1 MNVYLIIKTIHI
13 ISSTILFG
21 TGMGIAFF
29 MFRSYFTDDI
39 SQKYY
44 AVKNTVLADFIFTT
58 PAVFIQP
65 ITGFWLAWRLGYP
78 LNASWLLISY
88 FMYILIGCCW
98 LPVVGIQIKLR
109 TILKKCLEEEI
120 QLPKLYYQLFKLWI
134 ALGLPAFISVI
145 TIFYLMVA
153 KPI

>member
-44 AVKNTVLADFIFTT
+44 AVKNTV
-58 PAVFIQP
+58 
-65 ITGFWLAWRLGYP
+65 
-78 LNASWLLISY
+78 
-88 FMYILIGCCW
+88 
-98 LPVVGIQIKLR
+98 
-109 TILKKCLEEEI
+109 
-120 QLPKLYYQLFKLWI
+120 
-134 ALGLPAFISVI
+134 
-145 TIFYLMVA
+145 
-153 KPI
+153 

>member
-1 MNVYLIIKTIHI
+1 
-13 ISSTILFG
+13 
-21 TGMGIAFF
+21 
-29 MFRSYFTDDI
+29 
-39 SQKYY
+39 
-44 AVKNTVLADFIFTT
+44 
-58 PAVFIQP
+58 
-65 ITGFWLAWRLGYP
+65 
-78 LNASWLLISY
+78 
-88 FMYILIGCCW
+88 MYILIGCCW